1 MLFREDA
8 GGLIAISQPMHAWIS
23 GQLMRA
29 LPGPFGEALY
39 LTAEQHD
46 IAWLDWEV
54 EPTFDAAAGRPHLF
68 RDVGVHLHAPMWL
81 KGVERALAAYGAH
94 VALLVSRHGGV
105 IYRRFWMRHQHEER
119 DKSAARDYLET
130 QAPREA
136 QWAGMLGLSAADL
149 EFQSDMIAFVD
160 ALSLA
165 LCGELK
171 PPLELAFPVHGGAAR
186 KLKLEAAPGPA
197 YEFTLEPWPFVKQ
210 SLAFEGEGRRLRP
223 SYPDEATF
231 REEFATAPRATISAR
246 LSGNS

>member
-8 GGLIAISQPMHAWIS
+8 EGLIAVSQPTHAWIS
-23 GQLMRA
+23 GQLIRA
-29 LPGPFGEALY
+29 LPGPLSEALY

-46 IAWLDWEV
+46 IAWLDWEI

-81 KGVERALAAYGAH
+81 KGVERALAAYGPH

-119 DKSAARDYLET
+119 DKVAAQVYLET

-136 QWAGMLGLSAADL
+136 QWAQTLGLTGVDL

-160 ALSLA
+160 TLSLA

-171 PPLELAFPVHGGAAR
+171 PPLELPLPVHGGAPRTLNLHAR
-186 KLKLEAAPGPA
+186 PGAA
-197 YEFTLEPWPFVKQ
+197 YEFTLTPWPFVKE
-210 SLAFEGEGRRLRP
+210 SLVLEGEARRLLR
-223 SYPDEATF
+223 SYASETAF
-231 REEFATAPRATISAR
+231 RLDFATAPRAPISAR
-246 LSGNS
+246 LSAS